1 MLSVIFAGLL
11 AILIGAAFCFLGYR
25 LFLVLL
31 PILGFFAGFW
41 LGAEAMSLL
50 FGTGFLASTTGI
62 VVGIIFGL
70 ILAVLSYFFYYAGV
84 IIIAAIIGYALGSGL
99 MMAIGFDAGLISA
112 LVGIVVAVVVAGAA
126 ILFNLQKYVIIIL
139 TSLAGANAILLGVLL
154 FLGRVSLDS
163 ITISRDTIQPVMQ
176 DSWFW
181 ALAWVVIA
189 AFGIYIQVRS
199 NGTYEFDKS
208 QYVGDWG

>member
-1 MLSVIFAGLL
+1 MLSVIIAGLL

-41 LGAEAMSLL
+41 LGAEAITLL
-50 FGTGFLASTTGI
+50 FGTGFLATTTGI
-62 VVGIIFGL
+62 ITGIIFGL
-70 ILAVLSYFFYYAGV
+70 ILAVLSYFFYYAAV

-99 MMAIGFDAGLISA
+99 MMAIGFDAGFISA
-112 LVGIVVAVVVAGAA
+112 LVGIITAVVVAGVT
-126 ILFNLQKYVIIIL
+126 ILFNLQRYVIIIL
-139 TSLAGANAILLGVLL
+139 TSLGGANAILLGVLL
-154 FLGRVSLDS
+154 ILGRVSLDS
-163 ITISRDTIQPVMQ
+163 ITTARDAIQPVVQ

-189 AFGIYIQVRS
+189 AFGIYIQVRAH
-199 NGTYEFDKS
+199 GAYEFDKS
-208 QYVGDWG
+208 QYVSDWG

>member
-1 MLSVIFAGLL
+1 MLSVIIAGLF

-41 LGAEAMSLL
+41 LGAEAITLL
-50 FGTGFLASTTGI
+50 FGTGFLATTTGI
-62 VVGIIFGL
+62 VTGIISGL
-70 ILAVLSYFFYYAGV
+70 ILAVLSYLFYFAGV
-84 IIIAAIIGYALGSGL
+84 VIIAAIIGYALGSGL

-112 LVGIVVAVVVAGAA
+112 LVGIVTAVIIVGVT
-126 ILFNLQKYVIIIL
+126 ILFNLQRYVIIIL
-139 TSLAGANAILLGVLL
+139 TSLGGANAILLGILL

-163 ITISRDTIQPVMQ
+163 VSSARDAIQPVIQ

-181 ALAWVVIA
+181 ALAWIVVA
-189 AFGIYIQVRS
+189 AFGIYTQIRY
-199 NGTYEFDKS
+199 NRTYEFDNT
-208 QYVGDWG
+208 QYVSDWG

>member
-1 MLSVIFAGLL
+1 MLSVIIAGLL

-50 FGTGFLASTTGI
+50 FGTGFLATTTAI

-99 MMAIGFDAGLISA
+99 MMAIGFDAGFMSA
-112 LVGIVVAVVVAGAA
+112 LVGIITAVVVAGVA

-139 TSLAGANAILLGVLL
+139 TSLGGANAILLGILL

-163 ITISRDTIQPVMQ
+163 ITTARDTIQPVMQ

-199 NGTYEFDKS
+199 NGAYEFDKS
-208 QYVGDWG
+208 QYVADWG

>member
-1 MLSVIFAGLL
+1 MLSVIIAGLL

-41 LGAEAMSLL
+41 LGAETITLI
-50 FGTGFLASTTGI
+50 FGTGFLATTTGI
-62 VVGIIFGL
+62 ITGIIFGL

-112 LVGIVVAVVVAGAA
+112 LVGIITAVVVAGAA
-126 ILFNLQKYVIIIL
+126 ILFNLQKYVIILL
-139 TSLAGANAILLGVLL
+139 TSFGGANAILLGILL

-163 ITISRDTIQPVMQ
+163 ITTARDTIQPVMQ

-199 NGTYEFDKS
+199 TGAYEFDKS
-208 QYVGDWG
+208 QYVSDWG

>member
-1 MLSVIFAGLL
+1 VLSVIIAGLL
-11 AILIGAAFCFLGYR
+11 AILIGVAFCFLGYR

-31 PILGFFAGFW
+31 PILGFFAGLW
-41 LGAEAMSLL
+41 LGAEAITLL
-50 FGTGFLASTTGI
+50 FGTGFLATTTGI

-99 MMAIGFDAGLISA
+99 MMAIGFDAGFISA
-112 LVGIVVAVVVAGAA
+112 LVGIITAVVVAGVA

-139 TSLAGANAILLGVLL
+139 TSLGGANAILLGILL

-163 ITISRDTIQPVMQ
+163 ITTARDTIQPVMQ

-199 NGTYEFDKS
+199 NGAYEFDKS
-208 QYVGDWG
+208 QYVADWG